1 MIVCDCPEEARL
13 FPAELELLFSF
24 ACVPAVA
31 LGGAVVFRGTR
42 PVCRGMGDDQIL
54 KYLHCQQCH
63 RACIDTL
70 LFFFLGEFIR
80 VRRCICGKRIP

>member
-13 FPAELELLFSF
+13 FSAELELLFSF

-42 PVCRGMGDDQIL
+42 RGMGDDQIL
-54 KYLHCQQCH
+54 KYLHC
-63 RACIDTL
+63 
-70 LFFFLGEFIR
+70 
-80 VRRCICGKRIP
+80 